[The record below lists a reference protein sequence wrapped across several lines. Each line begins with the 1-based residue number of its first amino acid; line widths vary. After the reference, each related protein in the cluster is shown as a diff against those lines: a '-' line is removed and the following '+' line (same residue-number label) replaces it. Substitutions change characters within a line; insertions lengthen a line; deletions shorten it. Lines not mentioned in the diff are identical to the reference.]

1 MSFYLAAIMI
11 VAAVALFVAAPLVEG
26 VRSRRRAAPPGDAE
40 RFEHQRALALQGLR
54 ELEFDHEMG
63 KLDEA
68 DYAALKG
75 TLENRALAA
84 MAALD
89 RLSAPP
95 SANRATPVMP
105 EPEATDPLARPSP
118 ANRAARVMP
127 GPDRGAQ
134 LAPSAEQDATPVMP
148 GLDPGIS
155 RAPGARTRA
164 SCCPRCGG
172 ALESQGNFCP
182 ACGAPLDA
190 PAAARA
196 R

>member
-1 MSFYLAAIMI
+1 MSIYLAAIMI

-26 VRSRRRAAPPGDAE
+26 ARSRRRAAPPGDAE
-40 RFEHQRALALQGLR
+40 RHEHQRALAVQGLR

-68 DYAALKG
+68 DYATLKR

-89 RLSAPP
+89 RLAAPP
-95 SANRATPVMP
+95 SP
-105 EPEATDPLARPSP
+105 ENA
-118 ANRAARVMP
+118 
-127 GPDRGAQ
+127 
-134 LAPSAEQDATPVMP
+134 ATPVMP
-148 GLDPGIS
+148 GLDRGI
-155 RAPGARTRA
+155 PRA
-164 SCCPRCGG
+164 SVPAAALAGLCPVCGA
-172 ALESQGNFCP
+172 ALAADGNFCP

-190 PAAARA
+190 PAAAARA

>member
-105 EPEATDPLARPSP
+105 
-118 ANRAARVMP
+118 